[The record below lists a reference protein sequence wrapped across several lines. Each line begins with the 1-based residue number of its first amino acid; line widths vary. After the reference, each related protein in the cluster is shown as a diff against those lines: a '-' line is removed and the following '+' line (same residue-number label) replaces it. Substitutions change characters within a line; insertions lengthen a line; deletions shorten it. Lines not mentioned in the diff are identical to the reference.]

1 MDIGRSFTYITEDE
15 EWWKKLLIGG
25 LLSIIP
31 FYGLG
36 YMIVVLKNVIEGREV
51 PLPVATED
59 IGGKFV
65 KGLLAAVIW
74 IIYMLPFI
82 VFAGCSGGG
91 GAAFPALLDDPDV
104 AGIGSIVW
112 YLCFGC
118 LAAILGILGSL
129 LVPFALAIYA
139 DKGQLGEAFKLGKV
153 FGMLKSNIGPAIIV
167 LLVSALVASI
177 ANSIGPIICLI
188 GVLVTSF
195 YANLLNAFLYG
206 SLYNKA
212 KQAVV

>member
-65 KGLLAAVIW
+65 KGLLAAVIVVV
-74 IIYMLPFI
+74 YMLPFI
-82 VFAGCSGGG
+82 IFAACSGGG
-91 GAAFPALLDDPDV
+91 GAAFSGIVDDPDT
-104 AGIGSIVW
+104 ASIITYVW
-112 YLCFGC
+112 SACFGC
-118 LAAILGILGSL
+118 LALILGIIISL
-129 LVPFALAIYA
+129 FAPFALSLYA
-139 DKGQLGEAFKLGKV
+139 DTGQLGEAFKLGKI
-153 FGMLKSNIGPAIIV
+153 FAMLKSNIGPTIIV
-167 LLVSALVASI
+167 LLVSGLVASI
-177 ANSIGPIICLI
+177 ASSVGPVICII
-188 GVLVTSF
+188 GVLVTRF
-195 YANLLNAFLYG
+195 YANLLNAFLFG